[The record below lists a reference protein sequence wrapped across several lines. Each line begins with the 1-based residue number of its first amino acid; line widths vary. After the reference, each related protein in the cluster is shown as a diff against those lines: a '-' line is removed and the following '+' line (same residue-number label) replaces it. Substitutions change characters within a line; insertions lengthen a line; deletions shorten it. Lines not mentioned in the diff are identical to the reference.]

1 MIKEN
6 LFVLKQTSSLGDLL
20 IKPVEKELARQMVI
34 EHHYSHKWNFGGFG
48 VFNFGIFRAD
58 EPDRCLGVAVY
69 GYMKNMN
76 AKLFTHPNPKAW
88 ICELNRLWI
97 DDCLGKNAETVLIAA
112 SIKLIRKMDENVV
125 AIQSFADGRLGCGT
139 IYKAANFKY
148 YGFHYTRFLRNRRTG
163 EFTHEQILTT
173 TTSPSGY
180 VRSNISFLL
189 GDLEVFVVKTYR
201 YIYPLCKHFQFKT
214 KEKPY
219 PEYDKGMEQTEWERD
234 RRKIKANIISLLDKL
249 VA

>member
-1 MIKEN
+1 MLKHD
-6 LFVLKQTSSLGDLL
+6 LCVLKRTSSLGDLL
-20 IKPVEKELARQMVI
+20 IKPVDKKLAEDMIVQN
-34 EHHYSHKWNFGGFG
+34 HYSHKWNFGSFG

-76 AKLFTHPNPKAW
+76 AKLFIHPNPKAW
-88 ICELNRLWI
+88 MCELNRLWI

-112 SIKLIRKMDENVV
+112 SIKLIRQIDPNVV

-148 YGFHYTRFLRNRRTG
+148 FGYHYTRFLRNVRTG
-163 EFTHEQILTT
+163 EITHEQNFTNT
-173 TTSPSGY
+173 QQ
-180 VRSNISFLL
+180 RSAYLRLNAGFLV
-189 GDLEVFVVKTYR
+189 DDFEIFRVKTYR
-201 YIYPLCKHFQFKT
+201 YIYPLCKKFQFINP
-214 KEKPY
+214 EKPY
-219 PEYDKGMEQTEWERD
+219 PEYDKGMEAIEWIRD
-234 RRKIKANIISLLDKL
+234 KRKIADNMISIIERL

>member
-88 ICELNRLWI
+88 MCELNRLWI

-112 SIKLIRKMDENVV
+112 SIKLIRKMD
-125 AIQSFADGRLGCGT
+125 
-139 IYKAANFKY
+139 
-148 YGFHYTRFLRNRRTG
+148 
-163 EFTHEQILTT
+163 
-173 TTSPSGY
+173 
-180 VRSNISFLL
+180 
-189 GDLEVFVVKTYR
+189 
-201 YIYPLCKHFQFKT
+201 
-214 KEKPY
+214 
-219 PEYDKGMEQTEWERD
+219 
-234 RRKIKANIISLLDKL
+234 
-249 VA
+249 